1 MASKVNKSVLTPS
14 GGKTLSE
21 ALDKAALGDKG
32 LRFYSARAELE
43 YTLSYKD
50 LQQRAKNI
58 AARLSVE
65 TQPNDRIGLVAD
77 TSPEFAV
84 MFFAC
89 QYAGLLP
96 VPISM
101 LSAMGGQDLY
111 KDQIRRIAK
120 TANLHT
126 LFAPGSMLGI
136 IRDALKGSKLR
147 ISDLSGADLPP
158 RKVELRPFDEN
169 ELCYI
174 QFSSGSTSSPK
185 GIVGSQKSVTA
196 NCRAIL
202 NSLGVTSEDHVCSWL
217 PFYHDM
223 GLIGHFIAPVMANIS
238 VDYLSPHS
246 FARLPSSWLKLIS
259 ENKATFSYSPSFG
272 YEISAKRWRGAH
284 DLDLSHWRVAG
295 IGGDMV
301 RNEALETFASVFEPY
316 GFSSNSYVP
325 SYGLAESTLMV
336 SFKEPGAQILTD
348 EIDAHH
354 MGMTQYALP
363 RRKTADAEST
373 RTFVS
378 CGRAIADHEVKICDD
393 SGRILSEREVG
404 RILVRGDSVSPGLLD
419 EKAGMVSLTDAD
431 GWLDTGDLGYWLEG
445 EIVVTGRH
453 KDLILWNGRNIWPQD
468 IEWAAESVGGKHV
481 PRTAAFELS
490 DHKGKSDIYLLAECK
505 SRDMDIREQLVTDM
519 TSSVRQLVG
528 APVSVLLVP
537 NRSLIMTS
545 SGKLSRM
552 RTRRKFVSGNFPIE
566 TPEPL
571 NLALQPS

>member
-1 MASKVNKSVLTPS
+1 MNSIAFNPS
-14 GGKTLSE
+14 GFKTLCE
-21 ALDKAALGDKG
+21 ALDYAALGDEG

-43 YTLSYKD
+43 YTLSYAD
-50 LQQRAKNI
+50 LQKRAKNI
-58 AARLSVE
+58 ASRLSVE
-65 TQPNDRIGLVAD
+65 TSLNDRIGLVAD

-89 QYAGLLP
+89 QYAGVLP

-111 KDQIRRIAK
+111 KDQIRSIAK
-120 TANLHT
+120 TAKLHT
-126 LFAPGSMLGI
+126 LFAPSSMLGI
-136 IRDALKGSKLR
+136 IRDALKGSSLK

-158 RKVELRPFDEN
+158 RKAELRAFQEDQ
-169 ELCYI
+169 LCYI

-202 NSLGVTSEDHVCSWL
+202 ESLGVHSKDRVCSWL

-223 GLIGHFIAPVMANIS
+223 GLIGHFIAPIMAQLS

-272 YEISAKRWRGAH
+272 YEISAKRWRGTH

-301 RNEALETFASVFEPY
+301 RSEALKSFAKTFEPY
-316 GFSSNSYVP
+316 GFSSHAYVP

-336 SFKEPGAQILTD
+336 SFKQPGSEILTD
-348 EIDAHH
+348 EVDAHH
-354 MGMTQYALP
+354 MGTTQYALP
-363 RRKTADAEST
+363 GSEKTESQNT

-378 CGRAIADHEVKICDD
+378 CGQAIANHDVKICGD
-393 SGRILSEREVG
+393 SGRELSDREVG
-404 RILVRGDSVSPGLLD
+404 KIMVRGDSVSPGLLD
-419 EKAGMVSLTDAD
+419 EKAGIVPLTDEN

-445 EIVVTGRH
+445 EVVVTGRH

-481 PRTAAFELS
+481 PRTAAFELC
-490 DHKGKSDIYLLAECK
+490 DHEGSNSIYLLAECK
-505 SRDMDIREQLVTDM
+505 SRDKEIRDQLVNEM
-519 TSSVRQLVG
+519 TSNVRQLVG

-552 RTRRKFVSGNFPIE
+552 RTRRKFVSGNFSLDDTERVNI
-566 TPEPL
+566 
-571 NLALQPS
+571 QPQSF